1 LSLSRLAVLSLALL
15 VLAPSASAHSS
26 VRKALERQY
35 QTWAHAA
42 VKNDVD
48 RILGILAP
56 EYTLTTFAGKVIPYD
71 KYKKSLFARKASGKP
86 STAYTTRICDL
97 SVAKRVATVRSEEIS
112 ISVARDPIL
121 QKDVKIVHTHQ
132 YIDKWRHTGRAWRLC
147 STVTTLERTATE

>member
-1 LSLSRLAVLSLALL
+1 MNLARFSILSVAAV
-15 VLAPSASAHSS
+15 VLAPSAHAHST

-35 QTWAHAA
+35 QAWAHAA

-48 RILGILAP
+48 CILGILAP
-56 EYTLTTFAGKVIPYD
+56 EYTLTTFAGKVIPYAN
-71 KYKKSLFARKASGKP
+71 YKKSLLARKASGKP

-97 SVAKRVATVRSEEIS
+97 SVASRSATVRSEEIS

-132 YIDKWRHTGRAWRLC
+132 YIDKWRNTGRVWRLV
-147 STVTTLERTATE
+147 STVTTLEKTATK

>member
-1 LSLSRLAVLSLALL
+1 MTRLSILGVAAVLL
-15 VLAPSASAHSS
+15 VPSAQAHST

-56 EYTLTTFAGKVIPYD
+56 EYTLTTFAGKVIPYAN
-71 KYKKSLFARKASGKP
+71 YKKRLLARKASGKP

-97 SVAKRVATVRSEEIS
+97 SVASRFATVRSEEIS
-112 ISVARDPIL
+112 ISEARDPIL

-132 YIDKWRHTGRAWRLC
+132 YIDKWRHTGQAWRLV
-147 STVTTLERTATE
+147 STVTTLEKTATK